1 MRQAPMFGIT
11 ALRAVAAAIA
21 LFVLPA
27 GLSALEAKE
36 GLVKIVVS
44 EATGRLSLYK
54 LVDIARGRY
63 EALIFD
69 QDPRTSF
76 ASLSMDGRMAKL
88 GDASDYRFTV
98 VRTDTGVRIDFRSS
112 FCVVRQ
118 LIDFAKSDG
127 SALADGVK
135 VTFELE
141 NVSERDAQIGLRY
154 LIDTWLAEKSGV
166 HFTTDTRARV
176 SEESALMPSGPDTW
190 VATPGDRA
198 SFMIMLSG
206 SGVDRPDKAVLAN
219 WKRLSDA
226 PWTYDVNSQRN
237 FTLVPYSIND
247 SAVALYWDPQ
257 ITPRGGIR
265 RISFYMGSFN
275 ERGFKTSE
283 AKTQT
288 EEIFAQTVLS
298 GQTPDAATSMAAEL
312 IAIRDLIARIDR
324 ALAAGGTIA
333 PDEIAAWRK
342 ILEILEERKK
352 GY

>member
-127 SALADGVK
+127 SRTASRSPSNWR
-135 VTFELE
+135 TC
-141 NVSERDAQIGLRY
+141 
-154 LIDTWLAEKSGV
+154 
-166 HFTTDTRARV
+166 
-176 SEESALMPSGPDTW
+176 PSG
-190 VATPGDRA
+190 
-198 SFMIMLSG
+198 
-206 SGVDRPDKAVLAN
+206 
-219 WKRLSDA
+219 
-226 PWTYDVNSQRN
+226 
-237 FTLVPYSIND
+237 TL
-247 SAVALYWDPQ
+247 
-257 ITPRGGIR
+257 R
-265 RISFYMGSFN
+265 
-275 ERGFKTSE
+275 
-283 AKTQT
+283 
-288 EEIFAQTVLS
+288 
-298 GQTPDAATSMAAEL
+298 
-312 IAIRDLIARIDR
+312 
-324 ALAAGGTIA
+324 
-333 PDEIAAWRK
+333 
-342 ILEILEERKK
+342 
-352 GY
+352 